1 MVKSLSQTKKESC
14 RHAHDVTGCDKPGG
28 CTCHPGVSD
37 SGAWVG
43 NGAKE
48 PGVKPG
54 WSNEALTT

>member
-1 MVKSLSQTKKESC
+1 VSQTRQEPC

-28 CTCHPGVSD
+28 CTCHPGVSK

-43 NGAKE
+43 KGTGLTTE
-48 PGVKPG
+48 SDVKPG